1 MNMTDIMNL
10 TIPQLEYILDGF
22 KKNSE
27 EMEKELN
34 SKKPKGEV
42 MQDADAIQYLIK
54 SGQVG

>member
-1 MNMTDIMNL
+1 MNMNDLMEL

-22 KKNSE
+22 KKNND

-34 SKKPKGEV
+34 GKKPKGEV